1 MAYANVPLREMLSP
15 GLTIITVHRN
25 NVGMSTAVLVLL
37 CVVVLLACASLG
49 GGLYEFVVLD
59 PVWPGRP
66 AIIQPQHGGVSR
78 RRFWIPVHGAFEVAL
93 IAAVIVTWSQPDVRT
108 PMLVALASHAVMRV
122 WSLVDFVP
130 KAVGFEKTDP
140 AVIDRTDAVRWT
152 RRSLLRLPLDIVTCA
167 AALVA
172 LVTAA

>member
-1 MAYANVPLREMLSP
+1 
-15 GLTIITVHRN
+15 
-25 NVGMSTAVLVLL
+25 MSTAVLVLL
-37 CVVVLLACASLG
+37 SVVVLLACASLG

-78 RRFWIPVHGAFEVAL
+78 RRFWIPVHAAFELTLV
-93 IAAVIVTWSQPDVRT
+93 AAVIVTWAHPDVRT
-108 PMLVALASHAVMRV
+108 PILVALAGHVVMRA
-122 WSLVDFVP
+122 WSLVDFIP
-130 KAVGFEKTDP
+130 KAVAFEKTDP

-152 RRSLLRLPLDIVTCA
+152 HRSLLRLPLDIVTCA

-172 LVTAA
+172 LVVAA